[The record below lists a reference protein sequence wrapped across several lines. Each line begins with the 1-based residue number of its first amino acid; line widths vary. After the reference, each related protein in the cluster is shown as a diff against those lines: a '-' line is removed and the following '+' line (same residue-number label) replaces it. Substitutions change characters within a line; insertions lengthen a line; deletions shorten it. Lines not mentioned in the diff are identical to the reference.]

1 MATVNGVEINLMPT
15 EGMRSEA
22 ERYRA
27 WKADGRAGGTQVAA
41 RRAMQILSGKQLSPS
56 VVLLMSAWFARH
68 EVDKQGEGYSP
79 GSPAYPS
86 PGRVAWAAWG
96 GDAGQTWSTAKA
108 KSIKTALDRLHP
120 NTALTDMVT
129 ATSPSHTPTTQLA
142 PTRELTAELTAPQV
156 ALYEALEEIVDDLG
170 AFDQGI
176 GAHGAHYMP
185 SSPFAS
191 EGMQCSNCVFY
202 AGPRACEVVSGDIA
216 PEGACKFWIIPES
229 LLSSSADLP
238 APPDDRSVAH
248 LSVLRLSSA
257 ASTDL
262 ARASATQLSTGDYVS
277 WQSSGGTARGRIEH
291 VMREGTLG
299 VPGSDFSIDATADDP
314 AALIRIYHREQ
325 DGWSET
331 ETLVGHKF
339 STLTKIDPLS
349 KPSSD
354 TDEDRTSAS
363 EQRPYPNEHA
373 ARLLDPAQFD
383 SFRRKNNDFAQ
394 GIDSIYG
401 IKGDDPLR
409 LQALRFDAKRFTV
422 SEAKSW
428 LSEHDYKPI
437 QFEAATGKSMDTT
450 IDIKAINKEVL
461 RREAPQGLRVEES
474 TTTGLTFSFSSEAPV
489 ERWWGREVLMHDDG
503 AMDLARMNDGGPWLW
518 NHNRDVVLGVAEK
531 AWLGP
536 DKRLY
541 VKTKWSPNT
550 TEKGTE
556 EYKRRRDIEA
566 GITRNVSFA
575 YEINDVREA
584 SNGDMQVVAWN
595 VLEVSSVSVPADQT
609 VGLGRSHDSTDT
621 DTAPPTQPE
630 AIEATTP
637 TLETKQTAERGTGS
651 PLNPPIM
658 DQTINVEE
666 VQSAARQSERERVS
680 AIRAMCDQHKV
691 GTDLADT
698 LINNDATIDQAR
710 EAVLNQLGLTR
721 KAIHGR
727 VHDDDSSALG
737 LTDKETSNFSFVR
750 ALNYLA
756 NPGDRAAREA
766 AAFEIEVGRAAA
778 DKYQRSSNGIVI
790 PNEVLRR
797 DLVVGTSTAGG
808 NLVSADLLS
817 GSFIDLLRNRM
828 AMMQAGVTM
837 LSGLQGNISIPRQ
850 QSAASAYWVGE
861 GASPTE
867 SQPAIDQVN
876 MTPKT
881 VGAYVDYSRRLLLQS
896 SIDVESMVRS
906 DLAKVIALELDRA
919 AIYGTGSSNQ
929 PLGLVNTTGIGSQ
942 TISTFGTF
950 AEYIGMETDV
960 ATANADAGALRYIIN
975 AAARGVLKSTEKS
988 ATSTGQF
995 VYADDQIN
1003 GYPVI
1008 VSNQLQSNDCLFG
1021 DFSQFVVGMWSGL
1034 DLTVDPYAGST
1045 SGTVRIIALQDVDY
1059 AVKQPGAFCYGT

>member
-1 MATVNGVEINLMPT
+1 MN
-15 EGMRSEA
+15 
-22 ERYRA
+22 
-27 WKADGRAGGTQVAA
+27 
-41 RRAMQILSGKQLSPS
+41 
-56 VVLLMSAWFARH
+56 AWFARH

-96 GDAGQTWSTAKA
+96 GDAGQTWAAAKA
-108 KSIKTALDRLHP
+108 KSIKSAMDRLHSNP
-120 NTALTDMVT
+120 TDVSSVPKSKRDASCDPTGALSD
-129 ATSPSHTPTTQLA
+129 AA
-142 PTRELTAELTAPQV
+142 KRELTPELTAPQV
-156 ALYEALEEIVDDLG
+156 ALYEALEEIVDELG
-170 AFDQGI
+170 EFDQGI

-185 SSPFAS
+185 ASPFAS

-202 AGPRACEVVSGDIA
+202 AGPRACEIVSGDIA
-216 PEGACKFWIIPES
+216 PEGACKFWIIPEQ
-229 LLSSSADLP
+229 LLSAQDDAPSDGRTMADADEVRRAAESVRST
-238 APPDDRSVAH
+238 APNRTTESTP
-248 LSVLRLSSA
+248 SA
-257 ASTDL
+257 AY
-262 ARASATQLSTGDYVS
+262 RAAANELSEGDFVA

-291 VMREGTLG
+291 IMRTGTLG

-314 AALIRIYHREQ
+314 AALIRIYRPKQ

-331 ETLVGHKF
+331 ETLVGQKF
-339 STLTKIDPLS
+339 STLSKIEPLDA
-349 KPSSD
+349 PSAD
-354 TDEDRTSAS
+354 DGEDRTFAA

-383 SFRRKNNDFAQ
+383 RFRRKNNDFAQ

-401 IKGDDPLR
+401 IKGDDPVR

-422 SEAKSW
+422 SEAKKW
-428 LSEHDYKPI
+428 LSDHDYTPI
-437 QFEAATGKSMDTT
+437 QFEAATGKSMETA

-461 RREAPQGLRVEES
+461 RREAPQGLRVEER
-474 TTTGLTFSFSSEAPV
+474 TDDGLTFSFSSEAPV

-531 AWLGP
+531 AWLGT

-584 SNGDMQVVAWN
+584 KNGDMQVVAWN
-595 VLEVSSVSVPADQT
+595 VLEVSTVSVPADQT
-609 VGLGRSHDSTDT
+609 VGLGRAHDTSESD
-621 DTAPPTQPE
+621 APPHTPQETIEE
-630 AIEATTP
+630 ATP
-637 TLETKQTAERGTGS
+637 TLEAKQTAERGTGS
-651 PLNPPIM
+651 PLSPPLM
-658 DQTINVEE
+658 DQPINVQE
-666 VQSAARQSERERVS
+666 VQSAARTAERERVA
-680 AIRAMCDQHKV
+680 AIRAMCAQHHV
-691 GTDLADT
+691 GEDLADT

-721 KAIHGR
+721 KEINGR
-727 VHDDDSSALG
+727 VHDDDSATLG
-737 LTDKETSNFSFVR
+737 LTDKEVRSFSFVR
-750 ALNYLA
+750 ALNYLV

-766 AAFEIEVGRAAA
+766 ASFEIEVGRAAA
-778 DKYQRSSNGIVI
+778 EKYQRSSNGLVI

-850 QSAASAYWVGE
+850 SSAATAYWVGE
-861 GASPTE
+861 GGSPTE

-896 SIDVESMVRS
+896 SIDVESMVRA

-929 PLGLVNTTGIGSQ
+929 PLGLTNTTGIGSQ
-942 TISTFGTF
+942 TITSFGTF

-960 ATANADAGALRYIIN
+960 ATANADAGALRYIVN
-975 AAARGVLKSTEKS
+975 AAARGALKSTEKS
-988 ATSTGQF
+988 TTSTAQF
-995 VYADDQIN
+995 VYADNQIN
-1003 GYPVI
+1003 GYPAI
-1008 VSNQLQSNDCLFG
+1008 VSNQLLSNDCLFG

-1045 SGTVRIIALQDVDY
+1045 SGTVRIIALQDVDF